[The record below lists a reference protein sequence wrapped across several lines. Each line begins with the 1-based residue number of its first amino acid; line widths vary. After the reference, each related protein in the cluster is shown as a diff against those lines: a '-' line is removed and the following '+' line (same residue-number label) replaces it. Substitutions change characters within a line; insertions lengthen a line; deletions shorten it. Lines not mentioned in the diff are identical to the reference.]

1 VKRGSRKLNSGSPS
15 AVKPNA
21 AHLVAF
27 LSTAVAAVVLGLVI
41 LRLPAEFLPQVF
53 GVLHREQ
60 RTGHELLLTEVR
72 DLYRFH
78 TVEYVYR
85 SVFPYDYMAPHLSLA
100 SILRTIRSGSGS
112 IADMLSE
119 EEQRY
124 LDAYNISLQA
134 GLRTDTAAAEFVV
147 VTVVV
152 RAGFDLAD
160 TVFARPH
167 EATPEQLGTVFAVE
181 EVHNPADGRTLRV
194 AHLTTPPAV
203 ITELRVEDANPES
216 YPYPDLSL
224 SPDGWRSIAQFVR
237 EHARSQTIG
246 EGILG
251 AAEQNGHRLL
261 ETLLL
266 QLGYDSVELRTGIP
280 GSLH

>member
-1 VKRGSRKLNSGSPS
+1 MKLS
-15 AVKPNA
+15 AA
-21 AHLVAF
+21 RLLAL
-27 LSTAVAAVVLGLVI
+27 LSTAVAAVVLGLLI
-41 LRLPAEFLPQVF
+41 LRLPTELLPQVF
-53 GVLHREQ
+53 GVFHREQ
-60 RTGHELLLTEVR
+60 RSGHELLLTEVH

-100 SILRTIRSGSGS
+100 SILRSIRAGSGS
-112 IADMLSE
+112 IAEMLNE
-119 EEQRY
+119 EEQRF

-160 TVFARPH
+160 TVFARPD
-167 EATPEQLGTVFAVE
+167 EATPEQLSSVFSVE
-181 EVHNPADGRTLRV
+181 ESLNQAAGTSLRI
-194 AHLTTPPAV
+194 AHMTTPPAV
-203 ITELRVEDANPES
+203 ITELRVEDVNPETYS
-216 YPYPDLSL
+216 YPDVSL
-224 SPDGWRSIAQFVR
+224 SPEGWRSIAQFVR
-237 EHARSQTIG
+237 EHARSETISD
-246 EGILG
+246 GILRT
-251 AAEQNGHRLL
+251 AEQNGHRLL

-280 GSLH
+280 GLLHENTDFRD